1 MFINY
6 YFLIRFRRD
15 VLEGTLEE
23 ILESVDVE
31 EEGIVDRKTKSAGN
45 ETASERARRQ
55 ADFPDTPDS
64 ASKSGK

>member
-23 ILESVDVE
+23 ILDSVE
-31 EEGIVDRKTKSAGN
+31 EEGMVDRKTKSAGN
-45 ETASERARRQ
+45 ETASARARRQ
-55 ADFPDTPDS
+55 VDFPDTPDS